1 MGIRTYGLNAVD
13 WEERIDLERLR
24 RQRLARLKEA
34 LDRSELLLGHGRPA
48 PHSARARTPP

>member
-1 MGIRTYGLNAVD
+1 MGIRTYGPNAVD

-48 PHSARARTPP
+48 PHSPRARIPP